1 MNGKY
6 TKMSEK
12 VNIVIE
18 KNESGFLISCPEL
31 EEYQFQ
37 DNSLDSAFARLKEAI
52 TIYMKKANAS
62 NHTTGES
69 ILKIV
74 EDFTNDMT
82 DEELSQLPT
91 DAAEQHNH
99 YLYGTLKKA

>member
-1 MNGKY
+1 
-6 TKMSEK
+6 MSEK

-74 EDFTNDMT
+74 ENFTNDMT

-91 DAAEQHNH
+91 DAAEQHDH
-99 YLYGTLKKA
+99 YLYRTPKKA